1 MKAPIFHFN
10 DIELSK
16 VHETSL
22 CLQVMSMETA
32 GSLKGGKVVW
42 ALAKVK
48 ESFDIFGGDE
58 VGAYLLFSNTHE

>member
-1 MKAPIFHFN
+1 
-10 DIELSK
+10 
-16 VHETSL
+16 
-22 CLQVMSMETA
+22 META

>member
-22 CLQVMSMETA
+22 CLQVMCPW
-32 GSLKGGKVVW
+32 KRQVR
-42 ALAKVK
+42 
-48 ESFDIFGGDE
+48 
-58 VGAYLLFSNTHE
+58 